1 MIADIKND
9 FGLES
14 QKLTEM
20 DYLACFNAQKE
31 KSYALRIEPLRV
43 RKNRL
48 KVLRSWIQK
57 NRELILNAVHSDFK
71 KPHVEIIAHEILP
84 VLSEIKYALSNLNQW
99 AKPKLVDAP
108 ITYLGTYSHIQL
120 EPKGTA
126 LIIAPWNFPFSLCIA
141 PLVSA
146 LAAGN
151 TACLKP
157 SEQTPNTAAFISK
170 MISEIFPE
178 NEVAVFEGDAEVS
191 KKLLELPFD
200 HIFFTG
206 SPQIGKIVMKAAAE
220 NLSSVT
226 LELGG
231 KSPVI
236 VDETVNINSAAKRI
250 AWGKFVNNGQI
261 CLSPDYALVHESISK
276 EFMEA
281 LKEQTV
287 KLFLSDKSKGMN
299 ESENYG
305 RIVND
310 KHTHRLSVLIDDAIA
325 KGAEVV
331 WGNIRDAKQN
341 YLSPTILTKISKEAL
356 IMQEEIF
363 GPVLPV
369 LSYKNIQEAVNYI
382 NDKPKPLALY
392 VFSNNSK
399 TKTDLL
405 QQTSSG
411 TAVINDC
418 LLQFAQSNLPFGGVN
433 NSGIGKSH
441 GYYGFMAFSNE
452 KAVLKQKRGITAL
465 SFLYPPYNKLR
476 KKIVELV
483 LKLY

>member
-1 MIADIKND
+1 
-9 FGLES
+9 
-14 QKLTEM
+14 
-20 DYLACFNAQKE
+20 
-31 KSYALRIEPLRV
+31 
-43 RKNRL
+43 
-48 KVLRSWIQK
+48 
-57 NRELILNAVHSDFK
+57 
-71 KPHVEIIAHEILP
+71 
-84 VLSEIKYALSNLNQW
+84 
-99 AKPKLVDAP
+99 
-108 ITYLGTYSHIQL
+108 
-120 EPKGTA
+120 
-126 LIIAPWNFPFSLCIA
+126 
-141 PLVSA
+141 
-146 LAAGN
+146 
-151 TACLKP
+151 
-157 SEQTPNTAAFISK
+157 
-170 MISEIFPE
+170 
-178 NEVAVFEGDAEVS
+178 VAVFEGDAEVS
-191 KKLLELPFD
+191 SRLLELPFD
-200 HIFFTG
+200 HIYFTG
-206 SPQIGKIVMKAAAE
+206 SPQIGKVVMKAAAE

-261 CLSPDYALVHESISK
+261 CLSPDYAFVHESISQK
-276 EFMEA
+276 FMEA
-281 LKEQTV
+281 LKEQTI
-287 KLFLSDKSKGMN
+287 KLFLSDKSQGIH

-305 RIVND
+305 RIVNN
-310 KHTHRLSVLIDDAIA
+310 KHTLRLSHLIDDAIE

-331 WGNIRDAKQN
+331 WGNERDTKQN
-341 YLSPTILTKISKEAL
+341 FIAPTILNKLSDDAL
-356 IMQEEIF
+356 ILQEEIF

-369 LSYKNIQEAVNYI
+369 LSYKNIKDVIDYVNGR
-382 NDKPKPLALY
+382 PKPLALY

-405 QQTSSG
+405 QHTSSG

-418 LLQFAQSNLPFGGVN
+418 VLQFAHSNLPFGGVN

-465 SFLYPPYNKLR
+465 SFFYPPYNKLR